1 MFFVCHAPKGP
12 LAVERWEHVHL
23 WTEMALAA
31 KAVDAGLFGWLMD
44 RMKEALRRPRERGAS
59 QRSP

>member
-1 MFFVCHAPKGP
+1 
-12 LAVERWEHVHL
+12 
-23 WTEMALAA
+23 MALAA

-44 RMKEALRRPRERGAS
+44 RMKEALRRRRECGAS